1 MIPSE
6 LLPFTAFVLIA
17 TPIAVVARAW
27 FLHRSTVVR
36 ERARTERM
44 RRALSQSAPDER
56 AEILRALHT
65 METTPGDR
73 ESQTK

>member
-1 MIPSE
+1 MNPSE
-6 LLPFTAFVLIA
+6 LLPLAAFVLIT

-27 FLHRSTVVR
+27 FPHRSTVVR

-44 RRALSQSAPDER
+44 RRALSQSAPDGR

-65 METTPGDR
+65 MEAAPSDR
-73 ESQTK
+73 EPRTR